1 MPNGQMRFNPSPLVR
16 HRASIRGDRNGL
28 AGGCPSTGQPLI
40 MLLNL
45 IVLFVHHSSNTT
57 FPGGFLGLR
66 TRPLGRRGATRPSAI
81 CSITTTQAF
90 VNLTAWVYYLLPVLL
105 PGAIWLGLATFL
117 FELVGQVVF
126 LGIVTKTWTTWFC
139 CSHARTSALGH
150 LANRWSRVRAS
161 PNALNGVP

>member
-66 TRPLGRRGATRPSAI
+66 TRPLGRRGATRPR
-81 CSITTTQAF
+81 
-90 VNLTAWVYYLLPVLL
+90 YLLNHNNAGFRQPHGLGVLPSSGAVAGRDLARPRNVLVRIGWSSGLPRHRDQDVDNLVLL
-105 PGAIWLGLATFL
+105 QP
-117 FELVGQVVF
+117 
-126 LGIVTKTWTTWFC
+126 
-139 CSHARTSALGH
+139 CSDKCPWASGKSMVARPSVA
-150 LANRWSRVRAS
+150 
-161 PNALNGVP
+161 